1 MLLVIAGYL
10 MMIVFMTLIM
20 TKRLS
25 AMTAVAIVPVAT
37 ALILGFSPVDIGKFA
52 SKGIQSVANTAIMI
66 GFAITFF
73 GTMIDAGLFDP
84 LVNRILKFVKGDPLK
99 VVVGTAVLAALVSL
113 DGDGATTYLIT
124 TTAFLAVHQRL
135 KINPLILPTV
145 TMGMNSIWNL
155 LPWGGPTGRV
165 LSALKLETGQLLNPM
180 FLGMVVATVYMLSV
194 AYYLGWKER
203 KRLGIID
210 LNNPG
215 FGEMAATVDPEVVAA
230 KRPKLFWVN
239 LILTLA
245 VIAGLLWSAQHSTIP
260 LHILFMIAAA
270 LALIINYPN
279 LKEQGERIKG
289 IAENAFPVMALLFC
303 AGILVGVL
311 DGTKMLEA
319 MSNNL
324 ISLIPA
330 SLGTHMGLITAIL
343 SMPGTYFL
351 SNDAFYFGVLPILT
365 KTAAQFGITTAEMG
379 RAGLLGQGPHLLSP
393 LVAST
398 WLLVGI
404 AGVEIGAFTK
414 FALKWFVGTSGVLIL
429 VALVTGALPF

>member
-1 MLLVIAGYL
+1 MLLVVSGYL
-10 MMIVFMTLIM
+10 MILVFMTLIM
-20 TKRLS
+20 TKKLS
-25 AMTAVAIVPVAT
+25 AMTAMVVVPIAT
-37 ALILGFSPVDIGKFA
+37 ALILGFNPVQIGKFA
-52 SKGIQSVANTAIMI
+52 GDGIKSVANTAIMI
-66 GFAITFF
+66 GFAIAFF

-84 LVNRILKFVKGDPLK
+84 LVNKILKFVKGDPLK

-145 TMGMNSIWNL
+145 TMGMNGIWNL

-165 LSALKLETGQLLNPM
+165 LSALKLETGPILNPM
-180 FLGMVVATVYMLSV
+180 LPGMVLATAYMLGV
-194 AYYLGWKER
+194 AFYLGWKER
-203 KRLGIID
+203 KRLGVID
-210 LNNPG
+210 NVG
-215 FGEMAATVDPEVVAA
+215 FGEMAATVDPELEAA

-245 VIAGLLWSAQHSTIP
+245 VVAGLLWSAQHSTIP
-260 LHILFMIAAA
+260 LHILFMVGAA
-270 LALIINYPN
+270 LALMINYPN
-279 LKEQGERIKG
+279 LKDQGERIKG

-303 AGILVGVL
+303 AGILVGVF
-311 DGTKMLEA
+311 DGTKMLDA
-319 MSNNL
+319 MSKNL
-324 ISLIPA
+324 ISLIPP
-330 SLGTHMGLITAIL
+330 SLGGHMGLITAIL

-365 KTAAQFGITTAEMG
+365 KTAAQFGLTTAEMG

-404 AGVEIGAFTK
+404 TGVEIGAFTK
-414 FALKWFVGTSGVLIL
+414 FALKWFVGTSGVLII
-429 VALVTGALPF
+429 VALATGVLPF

>member
-10 MMIVFMTLIM
+10 MILVFMTLIM

-25 AMTAVAIVPVAT
+25 AMTALVVIPVAT
-37 ALILGFSPVDIGKFA
+37 ALILGFDPAKVGKFA
-52 SKGIQSVANTAIMI
+52 VDGIKTVANTAIMI
-66 GFAITFF
+66 GFAIAFF

-84 LVNRILKFVKGDPLK
+84 LIKGILKLVKGDPLK
-99 VVVGTAVLAALVSL
+99 VVVGSAALAALVSL

-124 TTAFLAVHQRL
+124 TTAFIAVHKKL
-135 KINPLILPTV
+135 KINPLILPAV
-145 TMGMNSIWNL
+145 TMGMNGIWNL

-165 LSALKLETGQLLNPM
+165 LSSLKLETGQILNPM
-180 FLGMVVATVYMLSV
+180 LPGMVLATIYMFGVAFYLGM
-194 AYYLGWKER
+194 KER

-210 LNNPG
+210 ANNVG
-215 FGEMAATVDPEVVAA
+215 FGEMAATVDPEVLAA

-239 LILTLA
+239 LILT
-245 VIAGLLWSAQHSTIP
+245 IAIIIGLIKALLP
-260 LHILFMIAAA
+260 LHVMFMVGTA

-311 DGTKMLEA
+311 DGTKMLDA
-319 MSNNL
+319 MSKNL
-324 ISLIPA
+324 ISLIPP
-330 SLGTHMGLITAIL
+330 SLGTHMALITAIL
-343 SMPGTYFL
+343 SIPGTYFL

-365 KTAAQFGITTAEMG
+365 KTAAQYGITTAQMG

-398 WLLVGI
+398 WLLMGL
-404 AGVEIGAFTK
+404 AGVDLGQFTK
-414 FALKWFVGTSGVLIL
+414 FALKWFVGTSVVLII
-429 VALVTGALPF
+429 VALVTGAIPF